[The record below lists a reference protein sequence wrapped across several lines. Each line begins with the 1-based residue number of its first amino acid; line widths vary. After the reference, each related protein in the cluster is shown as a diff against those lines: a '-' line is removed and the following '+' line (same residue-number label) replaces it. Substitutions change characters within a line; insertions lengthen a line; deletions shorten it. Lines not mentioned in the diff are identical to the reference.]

1 MSDEIN
7 KGRGQVSPATVKTKV
22 AMGVKVLRASGEV
35 EDMGV
40 QHQQTVEID
49 YDMAVR
55 MFGQEKAD
63 ELFSER
69 ESDGDD

>member
-1 MSDEIN
+1 MSDVN
-7 KGRGQVSPATVKTKV
+7 KTRSQSYGGTVKTKV
-22 AMGVKVLRASGEV
+22 TMGMKVLRASGEI
-35 EDMGV
+35 EDYPD
-40 QHQQTVEID
+40 QHQQIVEID
-49 YDMAVR
+49 YDMAIR